1 MTVGAAFVILELEP
15 AELSSMATTR
25 SRRASRRFL
34 PPVQAGAKTEP
45 QSLFTSA
52 LFAEGRWH
60 AIRSDLEMRG
70 WSPVQVEQIHTEL
83 RQGWPLTYAVR
94 QVAMRMGTCPMRSRF
109 LG

>member
-1 MTVGAAFVILELEP
+1 
-15 AELSSMATTR
+15 MATTR

-34 PPVQAGAKTEP
+34 PSVQAAANSDR

-52 LFAEGRWH
+52 VFAEGGWH

-70 WSPVQVEQIHTEL
+70 WSHAHIEQIHTQM
-83 RQGWPLTYAVR
+83 RQGWPLTLAVR
-94 QVAMRMGTCPMRSRF
+94 QVAMRMGTCPMRSRC